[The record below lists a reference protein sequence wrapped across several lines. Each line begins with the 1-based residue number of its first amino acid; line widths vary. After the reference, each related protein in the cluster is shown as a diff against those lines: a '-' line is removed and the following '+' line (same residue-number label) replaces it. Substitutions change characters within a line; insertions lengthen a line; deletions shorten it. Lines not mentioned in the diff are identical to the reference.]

1 MHSRLQLLIASKG
14 GGGGAKAQTESQMMA
29 VLNIAR
35 PDVHQK
41 YTEKKEMLNIQALVN
56 ALHVNAAIS

>member
-1 MHSRLQLLIASKG
+1 M
-14 GGGGAKAQTESQMMA
+14 T

-41 YTEKKEMLNIQALVN
+41 YAEKKEMLNIQALVN
-56 ALHVNAAIS
+56 GFHVNTLLLS

>member
-14 GGGGAKAQTESQMMA
+14 GGGAKAQTESEMMA

>member
-1 MHSRLQLLIASKG
+1 MHSRLQLLIAPKKCVW
-14 GGGGAKAQTESQMMA
+14 GAKAQPESQMVA

-56 ALHVNAAIS
+56 ALHVNAALS